1 MMRKLILI
9 ILLFSFLILGCKNQ
23 ETNNSVFTATKDD
36 GNWLI
41 LKKEDVSLGT
51 YHTEHAKVFSK
62 YISGYNTYI
71 LNAIDLVQSTALNGG
86 GYFAGIKADPPESPI
101 GYNLYLF
108 DKQLLQ
114 APRTTSYCSG
124 STYSVFIESLNLMF
138 KNKSKTLSEKRY
150 ESLRMQE
157 LDGGRRE
164 DGVKFWGKWNDNGYG
179 NHYAL
184 VQYSGMGKRIYP
196 INARPGD
203 FLNISWKNGGGHSVI
218 FLGWYVNE
226 ENEKCVV
233 YWSSQKSTNGL
244 GNSIVPISKIREV
257 MFVRLT
263 SPENLFTFDVK
274 KQVDHSVK
282 GNSIDW

>member
-1 MMRKLILI
+1 MRKLILI
-9 ILLFSFLILGCKNQ
+9 ILLFFFLILGCKNQ
-23 ETNNSVFTATKDD
+23 ETNNPVFTTTKDD
-36 GNWLI
+36 GDWLI
-41 LKKEDVSLGT
+41 LKKEDVSPGT

-62 YISGYNTYI
+62 YISGYNIYI

-114 APRTTSYCSG
+114 APRATSYCSG

-138 KNKSKTLSEKRY
+138 KNKSKILSKKRY

-157 LDGGRRE
+157 LDGNRRE

-184 VQYSGMGKRIYP
+184 VQYSGMGKKINP

-244 GNSIVPISKIREV
+244 GNSIVPISKIRKV
-257 MFVRLT
+257 MFIRLT

-274 KQVDHSVK
+274 KQVDRSVK

>member
-1 MMRKLILI
+1 MRKLILI

-23 ETNNSVFTATKDD
+23 ETNNSVFTPTKDD

-86 GYFAGIKADPPESPI
+86 GYFTGIKADPPESPI
-101 GYNLYLF
+101 GYNLFLF

-124 STYSVFIESLNLMF
+124 STYAVFIESLNLMF

-179 NHYAL
+179 NHHAL

-274 KQVDHSVK
+274 KQVDRSVK